1 MKLWWL
7 RLLRYALR
15 HKHGLLSVML
25 LMLLGVGLNLLKPW
39 PLKLIVDYVLTDQP
53 LPHSFTWLKAIAGQ
67 ESPSWLLGWLALSTI
82 LLFLASEAVRIIQNY
97 VGNGIGSRIAYSL
110 GTELFGHLQRL
121 SLSFHG
127 KQHTGDLIRRVMNDS
142 YCIRILVMNVFLP
155 VITSLVSLVAMLSV
169 MWQLN
174 HTLSLLALLI
184 APLLVVFIRLFNQPM
199 TERNYQHQQLEGE
212 LMALSEQ
219 VLTAIPIVQAFSR
232 EAHEDRRFRNLSRQV
247 IQAHLRLVLS
257 QLQFKVSVS
266 GITAIGTS
274 VMMLIGGVQV
284 LAGSLSLGSL
294 LVFLSYLAS
303 LYAPMET
310 LAYIS
315 SGFASAAAGAR
326 RVLEMLDVQDRVQ
339 EKTGAKPLPPR
350 PPGVR
355 GHIRLEGV
363 TFGYELGRPILQDI
377 SLEVQPGETIALVGM
392 TGAGKSTL
400 VSLIPRFFDPW
411 QGRVLFDGVD
421 VRQVQLSSLRSQVA
435 IVLQEPFLLP
445 LTVAENIAYGCPGAS
460 YEEIVAVAKASNADE
475 FIQRL
480 PQGYNTVIGERGATL
495 SGGQRQRI
503 AIARALLKNA
513 TVLILDE
520 PTSALDA
527 QTEALL
533 MSAIDRLMV
542 GRTTFIIAHRLST
555 IRRANRIVVL
565 EEGKVVEAG
574 THQELLKAA
583 GFYHRLYESC
593 GLSRSPPPYRSADSR

>member
-1 MKLWWL
+1 
-7 RLLRYALR
+7 
-15 HKHGLLSVML
+15 ML
-25 LMLLGVGLNLLKPW
+25 LMLVGVGLNVLKPW
-39 PLKLIVDYVLTDQP
+39 PLKLIVDYVLTERP
-53 LPHSFTWLKAIAGQ
+53 LPHSFTWLKVIPGE

-82 LLFLASEAVRIIQNY
+82 LLFLASEAVRIIQDY
-97 VGNGIGSRIAYSL
+97 LGNGIGSRMTYNL
-110 GTELFGHLQRL
+110 GAVLFGHLQRL
-121 SLSFHG
+121 SLGFHG
-127 KQHTGDLIRRVMNDS
+127 QQRTGDLIRRVIADS
-142 YCIRILVMNVFLP
+142 RCIQVLVMNVFLP
-155 VITSLVSLVAMLSV
+155 VLTSLVSLVAMLAV

-174 HTLSLLALLI
+174 RTLSLLALLV

-212 LMALSEQ
+212 IMALSEQ
-219 VLTAIPIVQAFSR
+219 ALTAIPIVQAFSR

-247 IQAHLRLVLS
+247 IQAYLRAILS

-266 GITAIGTS
+266 GVTAIGTA
-274 VMMLIGGVQV
+274 VMMVMGGFQV
-284 LAGSLSLGSL
+284 LEGSLSLGSL

-326 RVLEMLDVQDRVQ
+326 RVLEVLDVQEQIQ

-355 GHIRLEGV
+355 GHIRLERV
-363 TFGYELGRPILQDI
+363 TFGYEPGRPILQDI
-377 SLEVQPGETIALVGM
+377 TVEVQPGETIALVGA

-421 VRQVQLSSLRSQVA
+421 VRGVQLASLRSQ
-435 IVLQEPFLLP
+435 IGLVLQEPFLLP
-445 LTVAENIAYGCPGAS
+445 LTVAQNIAYGRPEAS
-460 YEEIVAVAKASNADE
+460 YEEIVVAAKTANADE

-480 PQGYNTVIGERGATL
+480 PQGYDTVIGERGATL

-503 AIARALLKNA
+503 AIARALLKDSP
-513 TVLILDE
+513 VLILDE

-533 MSAIDRLMV
+533 MEALERLMA

-565 EEGKVVEAG
+565 EHGRITETGSHEQLMASR
-574 THQELLKAA
+574 
-583 GFYHRLYESC
+583 GFYFRLNQVLRGVYDNEC
-593 GLSRSPPPYRSADSR
+593 KRIGDHW

>member
-7 RLLRYALR
+7 RLARYALPYKR
-15 HKHGLLSVML
+15 GLLSVIL
-25 LMLLGVGLNLLKPW
+25 LMLLGVGLNVLKPW

-53 LPHSFTWLKAIAGQ
+53 LPHSFTWLKALAGQ

-82 LLFLASEAVRIIQNY
+82 LLFMVSVAVRIIQNY
-97 VGNGIGSRIAYSL
+97 VGNGISTRMVYSL
-110 GTELFGHLQRL
+110 GAALFDHLQRL
-121 SLSFHG
+121 FLSFHG
-127 KQHTGDLIRRVMNDS
+127 QQRTGDLIKRVMSDS
-142 YCIRILVMNVFLP
+142 HCIQILVMDVFLP
-155 VITSLVSLVAMLSV
+155 LLTSLVSLLAMLAV

-174 HTLSLLALLI
+174 HTLSLLALLV

-219 VLTAIPIVQAFSR
+219 SLTAIPIVQAFSR
-232 EAHEDRRFRNLSRQV
+232 EDYEDRRFRNLSRQV
-247 IQAHLRLVLS
+247 IQAHLRVILS

-266 GITAIGTS
+266 GVTAMGTA
-274 VMMLIGGVQV
+274 VMMLIGGFQV
-284 LAGSLSLGSL
+284 LAGSLSIGSL

-315 SGFASAAAGAR
+315 SGFASAAAGAC
-326 RVLEMLDVQDRVQ
+326 RVLEILDVQDRVQ
-339 EKTGAKPLPPR
+339 EQPGAKPLPPP
-350 PPGVR
+350 PPGVGR
-355 GHIRLEGV
+355 QIRLERV
-363 TFGYELGRPILQDI
+363 TFGYEPGRPIIQDI
-377 SLEVQPGETIALVGM
+377 TVEVQPGEKIALVGA

-421 VRQVQLSSLRSQVA
+421 VRGLQLSSLRSQVA

-445 LTVAENIAYGCPGAS
+445 LTVAENIAYGRPEAS
-460 YEEIVAVAKASNADE
+460 YEEIVAVAKAANADE
-475 FIQRL
+475 FIQQL
-480 PQGYNTVIGERGATL
+480 PQDYNTVIGERGATL

-513 TVLILDE
+513 PVLILDE

-527 QTEALL
+527 QTDALV

-565 EEGKVVEAG
+565 EEGKVVEVG

-583 GFYHRLYESC
+583 GFYHRLFDILPSV
-593 GLSRSPPPYRSADSR
+593 